1 MAHTAG
7 ISGGCSNCT
16 GIQQNRHRLIGLN
29 VRQTGLNATGADQIA
44 AALAGSKLLHLD
56 LSGNSDVRDEG
67 AQVIGW
73 ALSKHRESQAE
84 GARSV
89 RLWID

>member
-1 MAHTAG
+1 MAHSWDLGVAA
-7 ISGGCSNCT
+7 IAT

-73 ALSKHRESQAE
+73 ALSSTERSQAE
-84 GARSV
+84 GSSICQV
-89 RLWID
+89 VD